1 MSYPT
6 TVEYEIFVTCE
17 TVDVSMLKVKHLTD
31 TEVVALPPG
40 FEPGTIRLTVGRSM
54 EEYVVPLGFEPR
66 TPGM

>member
-40 FEPGTIRLTVGRSM
+40 FEPGTIRLTVGRS
-54 EEYVVPLGFEPR
+54 
-66 TPGM
+66 TN